1 MNDLDTNTETI
12 GDTVETPA
20 ITQPGTIVFPFALT
34 PLVLDNP
41 GNIAKVEKAA
51 SGSRLIAVFPEMPE
65 NKDLSEVQGIELNV
79 TAFKLDG
86 HQVSSIGVLCRLV

>member
-51 SGSRLIAVFPEMPE
+51 SGSRLISVFPEMPE
-65 NKDLSEVQGIELNV
+65 IKIFPKSKGSN
-79 TAFKLDG
+79 
-86 HQVSSIGVLCRLV
+86 